1 MSYVIYALFQVPG
14 TAETALQDLSLAD
27 IPKNDY
33 KVFVHK
39 KKLNEDL
46 RASETDGKKGLAL
59 GVGIGAVVGA
69 LFAWVLCV
77 PLHLFKLPSESALG
91 LGLFLGVICGALGG
105 GIYGSGLL
113 HHSLQ
118 RLVSV
123 FQPGQTLVT
132 AEIETPESRDR
143 VDQIFKKHG
152 AIETTR

>member
-14 TAETALQDLSLAD
+14 TAETALQDLSVAD

-39 KKLNEDL
+39 KPLSQDL
-46 RASETDGKKGLAL
+46 RASETDGRKGLAI
-59 GVGIGAVVGA
+59 GVSIGVVAGA
-69 LFAWVLCV
+69 LFGWLLCV
-77 PLHLFKLPSESALG
+77 PLGLLKLPTEAAIG
-91 LGLFLGVICGALGG
+91 LGIFLGIICGALGG

-113 HHSLQ
+113 HSSLQ

-123 FQPGQTLVT
+123 FRPGHTLVT
-132 AEIETPESRDR
+132 AEMETPESRDR

-152 AIETTR
+152 AIETKR